1 MSDIGV
7 VLRVPQGTHAKFK
20 VGCAKNDRSMQKV
33 LLALIEGWV
42 ANGSPDPASYGQYQT
57 DNREGSAGL
66 DREARDGIIK
76 LAKELSKV
84 KERLT
89 ALEEDKIRK
98 KSSDAGMKELYEI
111 LKDDDETGEANKG
124 NEN

>member
-42 ANGSPDPASYGQYQT
+42 ANGSPDPTTYGRQQENTGEGASGV
-57 DNREGSAGL
+57 DSG
-66 DREARDGIIK
+66 ARDGIIK
-76 LAKELSKV
+76 LAKELNKI

-89 ALEEDKIRK
+89 ALEEDKMRK
-98 KSSDAGMKELYEI
+98 KSSVAGMNELFEI
-111 LKDDDETGEANKG
+111 LKDGDDSDSVGEET
-124 NEN
+124 

>member
-1 MSDIGV
+1 MSEIGV

-42 ANGSPDPASYGQYQT
+42 ANGSPDPTTYGRQHE
-57 DNREGSAGL
+57 NSGEGSVGL
-66 DREARDGIIK
+66 DREARDGIIQ
-76 LAKELSKV
+76 LAKELNRI

-89 ALEEDKIRK
+89 ALEEDRIRK
-98 KSSDAGMKELYEI
+98 KSSVAGMKELYEI
-111 LKDDDETGEANKG
+111 LKDGDDAD
-124 NEN
+124 

>member
-1 MSDIGV
+1 MSEIGV

-42 ANGSPDPASYGQYQT
+42 ANGTPDPTNYGKQHE
-57 DNREGSAGL
+57 NSGEGSAGL
-66 DREARDGIIK
+66 DRVARDGIIQV
-76 LAKELSKV
+76 AKELNRI

-89 ALEEDKIRK
+89 ALEEDRVRR
-98 KSSDAGMKELYEI
+98 KSSFAGLKELCEI
-111 LKDDDETGEANKG
+111 LKDGDDADSVGE
-124 NEN
+124 